1 MEKIELQVRN
11 REVLGK
17 AVKLLRR
24 KGIVPVHLFGHGLD
38 SLALEG
44 DVGKLE
50 HSLARAGEN
59 RLIDLTIQD
68 GKKARPVL
76 VREVQRDAL
85 TGKLLHVDFYQVKMA
100 EKMKVKVP
108 IILVGEAPALGM
120 KENML
125 VRPLD
130 ELNVE
135 CLPANIPEHIAVD
148 ITSLTDRGH
157 AIRVKDLAAIPNIAI
172 LNDSDEV
179 IVTIVHRFEEKVVE
193 KPKAEAVAEA
203 PAEEAAK
210 TEEKPS
216 QGKA

>member
-44 DVGKLE
+44 DVIKLE
-50 HSLARAGEN
+50 QSLAKAGEN
-59 RLIDLTIQD
+59 RLIDLTLQD
-68 GKKARPVL
+68 EKKARPVL

-85 TGKLLHVDFYQVKMA
+85 TGKLLHVDLYQVKMA
-100 EKMKVKVP
+100 EKMKVKIPV
-108 IILVGEAPALGM
+108 ILVGEAPALDV

-148 ITSLTDRGH
+148 ITTLTDRGQ
-157 AIRVKDLAAIPNIAI
+157 AIRVRDLTDIPDITI

-179 IVTIVHRFEEKVVE
+179 IVTVVHRFEEKVIE
-193 KPKAEAVAEA
+193 KPKAEAAAAA
-203 PAEEAAK
+203 PAEETAK
-210 TEEKPS
+210 AEEKSS